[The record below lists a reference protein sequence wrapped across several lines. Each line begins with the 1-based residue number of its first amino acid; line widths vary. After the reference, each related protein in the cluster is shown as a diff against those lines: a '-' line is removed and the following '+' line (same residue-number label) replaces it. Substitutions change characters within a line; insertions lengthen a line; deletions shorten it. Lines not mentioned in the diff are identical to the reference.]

1 MEEYLKKVKVT
12 TEIVS
17 SLFDSIKFIEKL
29 LSNIEVQYWWCAAS
43 ELDNEDYNQLLNLRF
58 GKNIPSKEGYIV
70 TVQNKYRRLKSTLT
84 DFSQKLSEDETFI
97 MKCVSPASAL
107 YKLFNEKS
115 RERYHDDDFKHH
127 VLFDILCDIRLFSY
141 KIHNNLFSGNDSM
154 GSASMRKEFQKL
166 IYSLL
171 VNKEDSK
178 NDLSAI
184 SANFIQ
190 NEKYDFIFGAFNLLF
205 VLLNTDLC
213 GVENGEV
220 VNYIGAQPSNL
231 IIQKWYDQYSA
242 GHQGFTRNFEFAKTI
257 HKLLKSEDF
266 DWEAPR
272 SPLCFNI
279 LWHSL
284 KVQDLYNNMLGK
296 YLDEGTD
303 VRSFCYFLTGC
314 KPRSYRQDERCRIV
328 WIEKDKQSAALFL
341 GKMKELDS
349 RNSESKKLAWSKIPT
364 LIWRDKELIFHSST
378 QYNQALR
385 SGKYL
390 DLLQA
395 IDSVK
400 EKEYD
405 KIIKGNLTK

>member
-166 IYSLL
+166 IWKIIYL
-171 VNKEDSK
+171 
-178 NDLSAI
+178 
-184 SANFIQ
+184 
-190 NEKYDFIFGAFNLLF
+190 
-205 VLLNTDLC
+205 
-213 GVENGEV
+213 
-220 VNYIGAQPSNL
+220 L
-231 IIQKWYDQYSA
+231 II
-242 GHQGFTRNFEFAKTI
+242 
-257 HKLLKSEDF
+257 
-266 DWEAPR
+266 
-272 SPLCFNI
+272 
-279 LWHSL
+279 
-284 KVQDLYNNMLGK
+284 VQM
-296 YLDEGTD
+296 
-303 VRSFCYFLTGC
+303 
-314 KPRSYRQDERCRIV
+314 
-328 WIEKDKQSAALFL
+328 
-341 GKMKELDS
+341 
-349 RNSESKKLAWSKIPT
+349 
-364 LIWRDKELIFHSST
+364 IF
-378 QYNQALR
+378 
-385 SGKYL
+385 K
-390 DLLQA
+390 
-395 IDSVK
+395 
-400 EKEYD
+400 
-405 KIIKGNLTK
+405 